1 MFLSKA
7 RSGAAIAVIA
17 LAYAVPAPAAT
28 DVVAD
33 HDTAVMAVASTQAC
47 AKKHPE
53 AGITLEKFLTE
64 QKADITDEMAKHIRD
79 VATNPMYDK
88 EVKQSIE
95 FFNSKGGQS
104 LLDSLCGA
112 FITAK

>member
-1 MFLSKA
+1 MFLSKV
-7 RSGAAIAVIA
+7 RSATAIAVIA
-17 LAYAVPAPAAT
+17 LPYAVPASATT

-33 HDTAVMAVASTQAC
+33 HNTAVMAVASTQAC

-64 QKADITDEMAKHIRD
+64 QKEGMTDEMAKHISD
-79 VATNPMYDK
+79 VATNPRYEM
-88 EVKQSIE
+88 EVKQSME

-104 LLDSLCGA
+104 LLDSLCGG

>member
-1 MFLSKA
+1 MFLSKV
-7 RSGAAIAVIA
+7 RTGMA
-17 LAYAVPAPAAT
+17 LAMVSFAYAVPASAVSDAVT
-28 DVVAD
+28 D
-33 HDTAVMAVASTQAC
+33 HNTAVVAVASTQAC

-64 QKADITDEMAKHIRD
+64 QKADISDDMAKHIRE
-79 VATNPMYDK
+79 VATNPMYEM

-104 LLDSLCGA
+104 LLDSVCGG

>member
-1 MFLSKA
+1 MFLSKV

-28 DVVAD
+28 DVVTD
-33 HDTAVMAVASTQAC
+33 HTIAVMAVASTQAC

-79 VATNPMYDK
+79 VATNPMYEM
-88 EVKQSIE
+88 EVKQSTE
-95 FFNSKGGQS
+95 FFNSKGGQG
-104 LLDSLCGA
+104 LLDGLCDG

>member
-1 MFLSKA
+1 MFLSKF
-7 RSGAAIAVIA
+7 RTGTAIAI
-17 LAYAVPAPAAT
+17 LAFAYVVQASAAS
-28 DVVAD
+28 DVVVD
-33 HDTAVMAVASTQAC
+33 HDTAVIAVASTQAC

-64 QKADITDEMAKHIRD
+64 QKADITDEMAKHIRE
-79 VATNPMYDK
+79 VATNPMYET
-88 EVKQSIE
+88 EVKQSAE

-104 LLDSLCGA
+104 LLDSLCGG

>member
-1 MFLSKA
+1 MFLTKV
-7 RSGAAIAVIA
+7 RTGTAIAIIA
-17 LAYAVPAPAAT
+17 FAYVGSAPAAS

-33 HDTAVMAVASTQAC
+33 HNTAVMAVASTQAC

-64 QKADITDEMAKHIRD
+64 QKEGMTDEMAKHIRD
-79 VATNPMYDK
+79 VATNPKYEM
-88 EVKQSIE
+88 EVKQSTE
-95 FFNSKGGQS
+95 FFNSKGGQD
-104 LLDSLCGA
+104 LLDSLCGG

>member
-1 MFLSKA
+1 MFLSKVCT
-7 RSGAAIAVIA
+7 GTA
-17 LAYAVPAPAAT
+17 LAMVSFVYAVPASAVS
-28 DVVAD
+28 DVVTD
-33 HDTAVMAVASTQAC
+33 HNTAVVAVASTQAC

-64 QKADITDEMAKHIRD
+64 QKADITDDMAKHIRE
-79 VATNPMYDK
+79 VATNPMYEM

-104 LLDSLCGA
+104 LLDSVCGG